1 MLFFHIIS
9 ANGSADLRSPE
20 KEVYFRSCNFI
31 EQVAPLKYT
40 KTCINIILYNFKNTI
55 VSALNSNILKTNLSK
70 IAYKE
75 VKILCFSKLFSKN
88 GICATVR
95 FFCVWLFPQPKF
107 NLFPRCFKPR
117 KPIEIHLQNLDRLPL

>member
-55 VSALNSNILKTNLSK
+55 VSALNFNILKTNLSK

-88 GICATVR
+88 GICATVIICVLG
-95 FFCVWLFPQPKF
+95 FFVSLILIYYQTV
-107 NLFPRCFKPR
+107 LEIR
-117 KPIEIHLQNLDRLPL
+117 KACQNSFAEL